1 MSDLTRRTALAVIGG
16 TTLFTPFIG
25 RAQAAGSLNVYNW
38 ANYIGETTLEDFQS
52 ATGITVNYDNF
63 ASLEELSAKMYVG
76 STGYDV
82 VFQAGMDSPPLI
94 RAGVYS
100 ELDRS
105 RLPGW
110 KNLDPT
116 ILDLVAGWDEGNRHG
131 VPYMWGSVG
140 MTFNVDM
147 VKERL
152 PDADMESLDI
162 LFAPGNAEKLAD
174 CGISLLDSPTDIGF
188 MVLKWLGIDPDT
200 AGAPEYAK
208 MAEAFAKIRPYVTT
222 FDNGNFLNTM
232 PSGEVCAV
240 NSWSGDYST
249 VKMRAEEAG
258 IELNLAYYVPRSG
271 APAWFD
277 TWTMPVDAP
286 NVENAYLFL
295 DYLLRPDVI
304 AACTDYTGYAN
315 ANKAANEL
323 VDPEIAADPAVYP
336 DEETLSRLY
345 TPKPQTDEQDREI
358 NRAWQTIKTGG

>member
-1 MSDLTRRTALAVIGG
+1 MTLTRRNTLIALSGALAAPWVVR
-16 TTLFTPFIG
+16 PA
-25 RAQAAGSLNVYNW
+25 RAQGKTVNVYNW
-38 ANYIGETTLEDFQS
+38 ADYIGETTLQDFE
-52 ATGITVNYDNF
+52 AETGISVVYDLY
-63 ASLEELSAKMYVG
+63 SSSEEAEAKILIG
-76 STGYDV
+76 GTGYDV
-82 VFQAGMDSPPLI
+82 VLQSGMSLP
-94 RAGVYS
+94 RFVTAGVYQKIDHS
-100 ELDRS
+100 KLT
-105 RLPGW
+105 GW
-110 KNLDPT
+110 SNLDPE
-116 ILDLVAGWDEGNRHG
+116 ILHILEGFDPGNEYT

-140 MTFNVDM
+140 FAYNLDLVR
-147 VKERL
+147 ERL
-152 PDADMESLDI
+152 PDADLETLDVI
-162 LFAPGNAEKLAD
+162 FDPENAAKLAD